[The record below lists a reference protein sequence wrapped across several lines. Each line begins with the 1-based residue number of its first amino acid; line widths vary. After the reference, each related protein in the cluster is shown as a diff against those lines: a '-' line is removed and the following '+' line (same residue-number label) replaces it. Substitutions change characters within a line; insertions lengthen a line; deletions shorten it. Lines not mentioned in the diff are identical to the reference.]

1 MIRPRVE
8 ERPLESQLDD
18 LLTCVH
24 CGLCLATCPT
34 YELLGDERDSPRGR
48 LYLMRAVAEGRLE
61 AGDRSFALHLDQ
73 CLGCRACEP
82 VCPSGVRYG
91 LVLEHAREARAVAGG
106 ALDRPRR
113 APRSQVVRGPLA
125 AEPGLGA
132 AAAPA
137 SHSDAPAHC
146 QGRPALWDAGPFALR
161 HGDAGQHGATRQGR
175 AAPDPPTPP
184 ACRSVA
190 TTIDQGRRAHA
201 AS

>member
-106 ALDRPRR
+106 ALDRGAR
-113 APRSQVVRGPLA
+113 LA
-125 AEPGLGA
+125 LRLFAT
-132 AAAPA
+132 